1 MGIFAFFR
9 GSSEPEA
16 FAHPSEPQLAQSPVP
31 PTSESLARPSAA
43 AGTLFS
49 GLDDPD
55 LMAYM
60 RAGAETASG
69 AYISA
74 SKALQNMALLRCVT
88 LISESI
94 GMLPLNLLER
104 GDEKAHAT
112 DHPLYKVLKRR
123 PNSWQTPYEF
133 KSLLQGHVLQHGN
146 AYARIIRSRGEV
158 TALIPM
164 HPTRTAPKQNDDW
177 SLTYTYTRENGTT
190 LDLSGA
196 DVLHLRDLSDDGIVG
211 LSRVKLAKE
220 ALGIAQQAERAA
232 ARLFKNGVMA
242 GGSLASPNSLSDQA
256 YKRLQ
261 DSLEGKSGA
270 DQAHKWMILEEGL
283 KAEKWA
289 ASASDSQHLE
299 NRNHQIEE
307 VARAFGVPRPLLMMD
322 DTSWGSG
329 IEQLAIFF
337 VQYALQHW
345 FTVWEEAAARSLLTS
360 AEANT
365 YYVKFNERALLRGTL
380 KDQAEYFAKA
390 LGSGG
395 HAPWMA
401 QNEVRDL
408 QDMPRSSDPGVDT
421 VRPPNTSSTRTTN
434 EPAKP
439 A

>member
-1 MGIFAFFR
+1 
-9 GSSEPEA
+9 
-16 FAHPSEPQLAQSPVP
+16 
-31 PTSESLARPSAA
+31 
-43 AGTLFS
+43 
-49 GLDDPD
+49 
-55 LMAYM
+55 
-60 RAGAETASG
+60 
-69 AYISA
+69 
-74 SKALQNMALLRCVT
+74 
-88 LISESI
+88 
-94 GMLPLNLLER
+94 
-104 GDEKAHAT
+104 
-112 DHPLYKVLKRR
+112 
-123 PNSWQTPYEF
+123 
-133 KSLLQGHVLQHGN
+133 
-146 AYARIIRSRGEV
+146 
-158 TALIPM
+158 M
-164 HPTRTAPKQNDDW
+164 HPTRTVPKQNDDW
-177 SLTYTYTRENGTT
+177 SLTYRYTRENGTA
-190 LDLSGA
+190 LDLPGA
-196 DVLHLRDLSDDGIVG
+196 EVLHLRDLSDDGIIG

-242 GGSLASPNSLSDQA
+242 GGSLAAPGPLSDQA

-345 FTVWEEAAARSLLTS
+345 FTVWEEAAARSLLTP
-360 AEANT
+360 AESET
-365 YYVKFNERALLRGTL
+365 HYVKFNERALLRGTL

-421 VRPPNTSSTRTTN
+421 VRPPNTSVKQGTSN
-434 EPAKP
+434 EPVKTP
-439 A
+439 